1 MIERASWPVP
11 PVFGLI
17 QKIGAVAQPEM
28 DATFN
33 MGLGMILVVDKKDA
47 DPVVRTLK
55 RIGERS
61 FVVGEIRQGAKGA
74 TIRS

>member
-1 MIERASWPVP
+1 VVERTSWPVP

-17 QKIGAVAQPEM
+17 QKIGGVAQPEM
-28 DATFN
+28 DGTFN
-33 MGLGMILVVDKKDA
+33 MGLGMILVVGKKDA
-47 DPVVRTLK
+47 DPVIRMLK

-61 FVVGEIRQGAKGA
+61 FVVGDIRQGAKGA

>member
-1 MIERASWPVP
+1 
-11 PVFGLI
+11 
-17 QKIGAVAQPEM
+17 
-28 DATFN
+28 
-33 MGLGMILVVDKKDA
+33 MGLGMIFIVDKKDA
-47 DPVVRTLK
+47 DPVVRMLK